1 MDASKDIQTV
11 DYPLSNPHSDV
22 RSRFFY
28 NILLYYKRK
37 IITSVLQSRETV
49 WWFLLKC
56 QIQGLFPLRDP
67 QVNLQYFVF
76 QPGKDWPGLWALA
89 PHCFFFVCLFGLV
102 NTSDNLLF
110 FCPSAVV
117 GFFSP
122 PNGTNLLSPCCV
134 SLMKALYWQRTLGG
148 RAGLMDVALTVIW
161 VVLGGVW
168 AFLMRTQWQ
177 WVTVCWGTGVLK

>member
-89 PHCFFFVCLFGLV
+89 PHCFFLFVCLDWLIQV
-102 NTSDNLLF
+102 TTCYF
-110 FCPSAVV
+110 FVQV
-117 GFFSP
+117 LWLDFFSP
-122 PNGTNLLSPCCV
+122 LMVQISYLPAV
-134 SLMKALYWQRTLGG
+134 SLWWKLCAGREPLVAELGWWTWPW
-148 RAGLMDVALTVIW
+148 L
-161 VVLGGVW
+161 
-168 AFLMRTQWQ
+168 
-177 WVTVCWGTGVLK
+177 

>member
-1 MDASKDIQTV
+1 MLLKISRQWIIHCLIHTV
-11 DYPLSNPHSDV
+11 MLEADSSIIFFFIIKGKSSLQCYKVEKLCGDSFWSV
-22 RSRFFY
+22 RF
-28 NILLYYKRK
+28 K
-37 IITSVLQSRETV
+37 VC
-49 WWFLLKC
+49 FLLETLRLISSILYSSLGKT
-56 QIQGLFPLRDP
+56 GLDCGL
-67 QVNLQYFVF
+67 LHLTVF
-76 QPGKDWPGLWALA
+76 
-89 PHCFFFVCLFGLV
+89 FCLFGLV